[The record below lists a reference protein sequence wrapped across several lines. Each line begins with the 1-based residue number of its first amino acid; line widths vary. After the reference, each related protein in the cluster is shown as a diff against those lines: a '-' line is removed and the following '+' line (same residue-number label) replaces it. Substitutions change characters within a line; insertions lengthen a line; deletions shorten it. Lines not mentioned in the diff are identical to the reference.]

1 MKKLLIIL
9 FSLLWFSSSAQITG
23 DSTIVPNIAAID
35 SIVYN
40 YVGVC
45 QNQSTGIIS
54 INTYPISNSYYYD
67 WVGQGVSTTVVNVDS
82 LDAGTYTFDIYNDIN
97 LTAWLFR
104 INIEIEEPQQIST
117 FLDITHPTCHDY
129 DDGEINILNT
139 LGDGPFEYFWEDTL
153 GDVVSTT
160 IPYQNL
166 VSSTYIL
173 ATKDK
178 YSCIERDTII
188 LDNPLEII
196 TTANNNIVSCIDSCN
211 GESSVFVTSGG
222 VSPFTYQW
230 NDPNTQ
236 STQTAYDLCYGEY
249 EIITIDNNSCK
260 DTATITIENPDTLK
274 IESLTIKE
282 ACFNICDGE
291 IQASIA
297 GGIQPYSYEWE
308 NTSGIL
314 ATTTSIINNLCPDS
328 YLFTFTDGNGCI
340 KSETIQLNEQ
350 DSFIVNNYITPI
362 SCNNYCDGEIGVH
375 FINQIN
381 TPVSYFWSNG
391 SQDTLASGLCS
402 DSIQLVITDADNCL
416 DTFSY
421 YLNNPDSISIQIN
434 NLVDS
439 LNCFADFNG
448 LISLSTLGGNAPYDY
463 LWTDN
468 GNIFDTTSTI
478 SSLTAN
484 QYDLKIIDNN
494 ECEFDTI
501 FTIYEPTQIE
511 NTFSVDE
518 PTCFGFYNGSIE
530 ALITG
535 GVGNYTYQWNTNIND
550 TLEILDSIS
559 ANTYYLTVID
569 SNGCTLEDTVFV
581 YEPSEIIVS
590 TILTNIL
597 CYGETG
603 AISVNPTGGTPP
615 YNYNYFGQNPL
626 QLLADTNYQF
636 VLSDLNGCSSDTIIY
651 SVSQP
656 PPITNLFTITDASCF
671 GHSDGLVSVNTS
683 GGTPS
688 YLYNWNGEDP
698 NNLFAG
704 IYIVSTTDE
713 NNCTVFDTISIN
725 EPSEIIITPFLIE
738 PSCYGYSDGAINAL
752 ATGGNGG
759 PYTYFPDLNTLSNLS
774 SGTYT
779 LLSEDANGCASDP
792 LETTLGE
799 PNELI
804 TTVNS
809 YSNISCYNGND
820 GSIDLNIT
828 GGSLP
833 YSFNWSSANGYTN
846 NNQNINN
853 LITGT
858 YYVSISDIN
867 NCSIG
872 LQQELTQ
879 PTAIQSN
886 VNITSI
892 FNGYNVSCHNEC
904 DGEIETT
911 NSGGTPP
918 YNIVWSNGMSGI
930 TVSNVCAGIF
940 NYTLSDDNNCEYTSE
955 DIQLIEPE
963 EIIANISLIEN
974 ASCFGNCDGS
984 AEVNNITGGIP
995 PYSINWIQSSEENEL
1010 ASELCA
1016 ENNTVEIEDQ
1026 NNCIE
1031 TLSINIDSP
1040 SEIIAEFDISPDNG
1054 QAPLLTSITN
1064 YSLGADIFIWSI
1076 NNLFSDSI
1084 INTDFQTI
1092 IDVFGEYEITL
1103 VAMNSNTNCSE
1114 EYTQEITIEGLIELP
1129 NAISPNGD
1137 NINDY
1142 LSFASYGIEDFSI
1155 NIFNRW
1161 GTKVYTLTDINQ
1173 KWNGNSIYGEALP
1186 EGVYFYILT
1195 AEGIEG
1201 SIIEQK
1207 GSITLYR

>member
-1 MKKLLIIL
+1 MKKLLNIL
-9 FSLLWFSSSAQITG
+9 ISLLWFSSSAQITG
-23 DSTIVPNIAAID
+23 DSTIVPNISTID

-54 INTYPISNSYYYD
+54 INTYPTSNSYYYD
-67 WVGQGVSTTVVNVDS
+67 WVGQGVITAVVDVDS

-97 LTAWLFR
+97 LTSWLYR

-129 DDGEINILNT
+129 NDGEINILNT
-139 LGDGPFEYFWEDTL
+139 LGDGPFSYVWEDTV
-153 GDVVSTT
+153 GDIISST
-160 IPYQNL
+160 IPFQNL

-173 ATKDK
+173 ATEDT
-178 YSCIERDTII
+178 YGCIERDTLI
-188 LDNPLEII
+188 LNNPLELI

-211 GESSVFVTSGG
+211 SESSVSVASGG
-222 VSPFTYQW
+222 VTPFTYQW
-230 NDPNTQ
+230 NDPI
-236 STQTAYDLCYGEY
+236 TQTTETAYNLCYGVY
-249 EIITIDNNSCK
+249 EIITTDNNACK
-260 DTATITIENPDTLK
+260 DTVTITIENPDTLK
-274 IESLTIKE
+274 IESLTINE

-291 IQASIA
+291 IQANIT

-308 NTSGIL
+308 NTNGIL
-314 ATTTSIINNLCPDS
+314 SNTTSNINNLCPDT
-328 YLFTFTDGNGCI
+328 YVFTFTDANDCI

-362 SCNNYCDGEIGVH
+362 SCNSYCDGEIGIH

-381 TPVSYFWSNG
+381 TPISYFWSNG

-402 DSIQLVITDADNCL
+402 DSIQLIITDADNCL
-416 DTFSY
+416 DTFSF
-421 YLNNPDSISIQIN
+421 YLNNPDSISIQIV

-439 LNCFADFNG
+439 LNCFADSNG
-448 LISLSTLGGNAPYDY
+448 LISLSTLGGNAPYEY

-518 PTCFGFYNGSIE
+518 PTCYGFFNGSIE
-530 ALITG
+530 SLITG
-535 GVGNYTYQWNTNIND
+535 GVGNYTYQWNTHIND

-569 SNGCTLEDTVFV
+569 SNGCILEDTVFV
-581 YEPSEIIVS
+581 NEPSEIIVN
-590 TILTNIL
+590 TLMTNAL
-597 CYGETG
+597 CYGGTG

-615 YNYNYFGQNPL
+615 YNYNYFGQDPL

-636 VLSDLNGCSSDTIIY
+636 VLNDLNGCSSDTIIY

-671 GHSDGLVSVNTS
+671 GHSDGSASIITS

-688 YLYNWNGEDP
+688 YLHNWNGEDP
-698 NNLFAG
+698 NNLFEG
-704 IYIVSTTDE
+704 TYIVSTTDE

-738 PSCYGYSDGAINAL
+738 PSCYGYSDGVINAL
-752 ATGGNGG
+752 ATGGDGG
-759 PYTYFPDLNTLSNLS
+759 PYTYFPDLSTLSNLS

-779 LLSEDANGCASDP
+779 LISEDANGCASNP
-792 LETTLGE
+792 LEITLGE

-804 TTVNS
+804 ATINS
-809 YSNISCYNGND
+809 YSNISCYNASD

-833 YSFNWSSANGYTN
+833 YSFNWSSTNEYTN
-846 NNQNINN
+846 NNQNINS
-853 LITGT
+853 LTTGT

-867 NCSIG
+867 NCSTS

-879 PTAIQSN
+879 PSAIASN
-886 VNITSI
+886 FNITSL

-918 YNIVWSNGMSGI
+918 YSITWSNGMNGI
-930 TVSNVCAGIF
+930 TVSNVCAGIL
-940 NYTLSDDNNCEYTSE
+940 NYTLTDINNCEYTSG

-963 EIIANISLIEN
+963 EIIANISLIDN

-995 PYSINWIQSSEENEL
+995 PYNISWIQSSEENEL

-1016 ENNTVEIEDQ
+1016 ESNYVEIEDQ

-1040 SEIIAEFDISPDNG
+1040 SEIIAEFQISPENG

-1064 YSLGADIFIWSI
+1064 YSLEADIFSWSI
-1076 NNLFSDSI
+1076 SNLFSDSI

-1114 EYTQEITIEGLIELP
+1114 EYTQVITVEGLIELP

-1142 LSFASYGIEDFSI
+1142 LSFESYGIEDFSI

-1161 GTKVYTLTDINQ
+1161 GTKVYTLTDVNQ

-1201 SIIEQK
+1201 SLIEQK